1 MAGYSSKNIIDK
13 LGVKSGMQAVVMR
26 APEDYA
32 EVLGEI
38 AARAEL
44 KRMLGG
50 RLDFIQYFAR
60 SEEQLEA
67 VMGNLAAHI
76 VPNGMVWVSWA
87 KRSSPLNTGLD
98 DNKVRRIGLDAGLVD
113 VKVAAVSEDWSGMK
127 FVRRLADR

>member
-32 EVLGEI
+32 EVL
-38 AARAEL
+38 
-44 KRMLGG
+44 
-50 RLDFIQYFAR
+50 AR